1 MFVLFPPTVASGLTV
16 NARLADVLVVL
27 LLSGWQRTEQLG
39 CITLNGGLLH
49 IVLPLGPYGADG
61 RVGQSLLPYLV
72 LRRKTVFVV
81 FPLVFFLP
89 QAQLLK
95 ELEHRVTQEALHWQQ
110 LDFLKTC
117 RMEKLLED
125 VGQKEQQLQ
134 RITEE
139 ADRASK
145 LSQLQRKEIQR
156 EVRQVTPERRSSHS
170 KSQSGSTSHSCFF
183 LPVLSRPLMSSMA
196 VLPCLCHF

>member
-1 MFVLFPPTVASGLTV
+1 MAEQEAVLFRQQLLALRQAL
-16 NARLADVLVVL
+16 ARAQADNVRMCK
-27 LLSGWQRTEQLG
+27 QQ
-39 CITLNGGLLH
+39 NG
-49 IVLPLGPYGADG
+49 
-61 RVGQSLLPYLV
+61 
-72 LRRKTVFVV
+72 
-81 FPLVFFLP
+81 

-134 RITEE
+134 QITEE

-145 LSQLQRKEIQR
+145 LSQIQRKKIQR
-156 EVRQVTPERRSSHS
+156 DVRQVTPERGSSHS
-170 KSQSGSTSHSCFF
+170 KSQSGCTSHSCFF
-183 LPVLSRPLMSSMA
+183 LPIFSMPLMSSMA
-196 VLPCLCHF
+196 VLPRLCHF

>member
-1 MFVLFPPTVASGLTV
+1 MAEQEAVLFRQQLLALRQAL
-16 NARLADVLVVL
+16 ARAQADNVRMCK
-27 LLSGWQRTEQLG
+27 QQ
-39 CITLNGGLLH
+39 NG
-49 IVLPLGPYGADG
+49 
-61 RVGQSLLPYLV
+61 
-72 LRRKTVFVV
+72 
-81 FPLVFFLP
+81 

-134 RITEE
+134 QITEE

-145 LSQLQRKEIQR
+145 LSQIQRKKIQR
-156 EVRQVTPERRSSHS
+156 DVRQMRSRLAQERSVKLDAFQRVEQLQNQLSDATGSSVQMS
-170 KSQSGSTSHSCFF
+170 SACGLISRVQYSLNSASTS
-183 LPVLSRPLMSSMA
+183 SRYSQQHLLKTNLMDNKITRRIQRPKTVSNNK
-196 VLPCLCHF
+196 FEYRYIKQ